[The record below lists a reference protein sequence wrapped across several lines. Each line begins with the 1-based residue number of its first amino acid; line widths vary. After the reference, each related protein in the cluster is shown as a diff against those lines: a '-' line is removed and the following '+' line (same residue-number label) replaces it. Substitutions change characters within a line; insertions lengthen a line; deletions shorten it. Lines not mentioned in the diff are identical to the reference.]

1 MRAQKDISTMEMLI
15 NKEELLGEKIDEA
28 KIMVRKAK
36 EAFEKGEYTAIT
48 VYVQTLKDLVGEDVE
63 GIEESKE
70 PVEEETEDEQEEK
83 EPEEKK
89 EDGKKSQ

>member
-1 MRAQKDISTMEMLI
+1 MEMLLK
-15 NKEELLGEKIDEA
+15 KEMQLGDNIEEA

-48 VYVQTLKDLVGEDVE
+48 VYVQTLNDLVGEDVE
-63 GIEESKE
+63 GIEDSKE
-70 PVEEETEDEQEEK
+70 PIEEKTEEKSEQK

-89 EDGKKSQ
+89 GDESESQ